1 MKTLKISALVLLLA
15 TVFMACQKSESLII
29 LTNDTSIERIDE
41 AITISRADLEKQIG
55 KISKGLVPMLTSE
68 NGEVIPS
75 QVDDLD
81 GDGQWDELFFLANLS
96 ANTSINLKISLV
108 KPNELPTFTQRSNV
122 WLASPQEDGTYKEV
136 KAVNRP
142 NITRENHGQ
151 TKKYFQFEGPG
162 WENDRVGFRNY
173 FDERNGMDIFG
184 KTTIEMVLQNV
195 GIDEDY
201 HTLQD
206 WGMDILKVGASLG
219 AGSIA
224 LEIDGKLH
232 RVAPGS
238 EGSYELVANGPLRS
252 IFRFRFDNWTI
263 NDNTYSVVHEITI
276 YGGAWYYVSRVSVD
290 GVEGDANLV
299 TGITTIDLDDK
310 QATFTDFDNGV
321 VALSTHG
328 QQAIEGEYL
337 GMAVMLCKDSY
348 IDFEYLDGKAED
360 INHTFIVRIKQSE
373 KPSTFRFYSAWE
385 LSDRIFVEAES
396 FQALLKHDAQKIG
409 SPIRVEI
416 K

>member
-1 MKTLKISALVLLLA
+1 MKTLKISALALLLA
-15 TVFMACQKSESLII
+15 MVFMACQKSESLIT

-41 AITISRADLEKQIG
+41 AIAISRADLEKQIG

-68 NGEVIPS
+68 NEEVIPS
-75 QVDDLD
+75 QIDDLD
-81 GDGQWDELFFLANLS
+81 GDGQWDELFLLADIA
-96 ANTSINLKISLV
+96 ANSSINLKITLV
-108 KPNELPTFTQRSNV
+108 KANELPTFTQRSNV
-122 WLASPQEDGTYKEV
+122 WLASPQEDGTYREV

-184 KTTIEMVLQNV
+184 KTTTDMVLQNV

-201 HTLQD
+201 HALQT

-224 LEIDGKLH
+224 LEIDGTLH

-252 IFRFRFDNWTI
+252 IFRFRFNNWVI
-263 NDNTYSVVHEITI
+263 NENTYSVLHEITI
-276 YGGAWYYVSRVSVD
+276 YGGAWYYVSRVSVE
-290 GVEGDANLV
+290 GVEGNANIV
-299 TGITTIDLDDK
+299 TGITTIDLDHK
-310 QATFTDFDNGV
+310 QATFTDFDNGI

-360 INHTFIVRIKQSE
+360 INHTFIVRLKKSE

-385 LSDRIFVEAES
+385 LSDRIFAEAES
-396 FQALLKHDAQKIG
+396 FQELLKHDALRIA
-409 SPIRVEI
+409 SPIQLEI